1 MSFTRVSSS
10 DDRALAIRD
19 HLLTIVR
26 ERGRLQVQRGPMQ
39 LSVFEEGGWVVDHWT
54 PFSALSP
61 EEASSPAIG
70 MHWSDSIRGRIC
82 STASMSGM
90 ARRYSESSGRTK
102 AASM

>member
-54 PFSALSP
+54 PLTRRSLRRRCPRAGALLVLLDAEENRPQISA
-61 EEASSPAIG
+61 
-70 MHWSDSIRGRIC
+70 DV
-82 STASMSGM
+82 
-90 ARRYSESSGRTK
+90 
-102 AASM
+102 